1 MEYFLNRQSSF
12 MDDSDSEGDQH
23 DSVPDQQHE
32 FTEEDIVIEGEEQQ
46 NVDNVD
52 MPETRE
58 TDDEVVF
65 SQTSRT
71 RSSRRGDY
79 SGDDD
84 NGENDT
90 TVELFE

>member
-12 MDDSDSEGDQH
+12 VDDSDSEGDQH

-65 SQTSRT
+65 SQP
-71 RSSRRGDY
+71 RSSRRVES

>member
-1 MEYFLNRQSSF
+1 
-12 MDDSDSEGDQH
+12 MDGSDSEGDQH

-71 RSSRRGDY
+71 RSSGRGDY